1 MTINDFLKKIE
12 SDIKISN
19 KDYNSDDFYYM
30 LKYLG
35 VKKNKGL
42 VSDIEVFY
50 NDFLKI
56 VEEYLREGLTL
67 NDIIKKLYLDFKW
80 QFGCINGFDEGGRK

>member
-42 VSDIEVFY
+42 EI
-50 NDFLKI
+50 
-56 VEEYLREGLTL
+56 
-67 NDIIKKLYLDFKW
+67 
-80 QFGCINGFDEGGRK
+80 GRAHV